1 MVTRLEQNRWM
12 LANGSCS
19 LHADIIYTLQFGC
32 RSPKQVLRCWLRCRS
47 PKQVLRYWLCSSL
60 LASLSITK
68 TSFALELTHVD
79 AENSFIDWPARAR
92 PAAAL
97 RPVLPGSQ
105 PRARELVPRPEY
117 GRLAVAV
124 ANELQH
130 NS

>member
-1 MVTRLEQNRWM
+1 M
-12 LANGSCS
+12 
-19 LHADIIYTLQFGC
+19 
-32 RSPKQVLRCWLRCRS
+32 
-47 PKQVLRYWLCSSL
+47 
-60 LASLSITK
+60 
-68 TSFALELTHVD
+68 D

-124 ANELQH
+124 ANESITLER
-130 NS
+130 NVLGEIGSI